1 MQVLF
6 PNPFGAAPA
15 PEKDI
20 QALQAHIGFSDAY
33 ADFLRTQNG
42 FSLWTMENAADIQP
56 YAQPSP
62 LQSEEKYA
70 NFRALNSFAAQDPH
84 YDPHYDLEAEQ
95 ADFLLADWFLNI
107 GSDPAGNPFVEV
119 LHGQHKGKI
128 GSLDHDLFAGAEDL
142 PEFLENMA
150 LSHIAPLSLAEQAD
164 ALCDPEQGLIW
175 FHARDMRAFTTHCL
189 YCDDSFWGFVVDEP
203 GI

>member
-20 QALQAHIGFSDAY
+20 QALQAHIGFSNAY

-56 YAQPSP
+56 YAKPSP

-70 NFRALNSFAAQDPH
+70 NFRALNSFAAQ
-84 YDPHYDLEAEQ
+84 DPHYDLEAEQ

-128 GSLDHDLFAGAEDL
+128 GSLDHDLFLGASDL
-142 PEFLENMA
+142 QEFFGNME
-150 LSHIAPLSLAEQAD
+150 LDHIATLSLADQAD
-164 ALCDPEQGLIW
+164 ALCDSKLGLIW
-175 FHARDMRAFTTHCL
+175 LHARDLNHFTVRCIH
-189 YCDDSFWGFVVDEP
+189 CDDDFWGFVVDDP
-203 GI
+203 KI

>member
-1 MQVLF
+1 
-6 PNPFGAAPA
+6 
-15 PEKDI
+15 
-20 QALQAHIGFSDAY
+20 
-33 ADFLRTQNG
+33 
-42 FSLWTMENAADIQP
+42 MENAVNIHP
-56 YAQPSP
+56 YVKPSA

-70 NFRALNSFAAQDPH
+70 NFRVLNSFAAH
-84 YDPHYDLEAEQ
+84 DPHYDLESEQ
-95 ADFLLADWFLNI
+95 AEFLLANWFLNI

-128 GSLDHDLFAGAEDL
+128 GSLDHDLFAGAENL
-142 PEFLENMA
+142 QEFLENME

-164 ALCDPEQGLIW
+164 ALCDQEQGLIW
-175 FHARDMRAFTTHCL
+175 FHARDMRSFTTHCI

>member
-1 MQVLF
+1 MIGMQILF
-6 PNPFGAAPA
+6 PNPFGAPPA
-15 PEKDI
+15 SGSDI
-20 QALQAHIGFSDAY
+20 MTLQAHIGFSDAY

-56 YAQPSP
+56 YVKPSP

-84 YDPHYDLEAEQ
+84 YDLESEQ
-95 ADFLLADWFLNI
+95 ADFLLANWFLNI

-119 LHGQHKGKI
+119 LHGHHKGKI
-128 GSLDHDLFAGAEDL
+128 GSLDHDLFAGVEDL
-142 PEFLENMA
+142 EEFLENME

-164 ALCDPEQGLIW
+164 ALCDQEQGLIW
-175 FHARDMRAFTTHCL
+175 FHARDMHNFIAHCI
-189 YCDDSFWGFVVDEP
+189 YSDDSFWGFVVDEP